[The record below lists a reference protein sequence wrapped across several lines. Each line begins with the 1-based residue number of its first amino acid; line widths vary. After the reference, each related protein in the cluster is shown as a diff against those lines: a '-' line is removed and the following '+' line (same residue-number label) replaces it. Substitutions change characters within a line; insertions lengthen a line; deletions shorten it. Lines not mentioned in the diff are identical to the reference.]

1 MLDEWPPRPAVA
13 FPCQQAG
20 TGTYLDQDGIQRYF
34 EHWLLSAKNGSGR
47 LLPAFGFAGAA
58 AHGLSPANVQ
68 QQSQPVY
75 QAANENGQVYAADL
89 EDLRTRLD
97 ELIVIGREILSRLA
111 DL

>member
-1 MLDEWPPRPAVA
+1 MVMLDEWSPRPAVA

-20 TGTYLDQDGIQRYF
+20 TGTDLEQDGIQRYF

-47 LLPAFGFAGAA
+47 LLPAFGFARVA

-68 QQSQPVY
+68 QQSHTK
-75 QAANENGQVYAADL
+75 AANENGQVYAADL